1 MGITTHSPLER
12 MKNFANLS
20 AGGISMG
27 AILKFYPK
35 GEGPVRIVVADDHAL
50 VRQGVCSILSQ
61 LIDQPDIEEATNG
74 LEAVAAVKRHQPDLL
89 VLDAAMPMARG
100 IEVLAD
106 ARRWSPETKVVLLTG
121 FTASGI
127 LAEWLEADVEGIL
140 LKSCQPE
147 EMEKA
152 FHTVLSGGRY
162 ITEDAKTMLLDIQ
175 NATPL
180 SLREREVLS
189 LIVTGNQN
197 DEIAER
203 LFISKRTVEKH
214 RASLM
219 AKLEVKT
226 VAELMA
232 EAYKRGLLEEL
243 KQL

>member
-1 MGITTHSPLER
+1 
-12 MKNFANLS
+12 
-20 AGGISMG
+20 MG
-27 AILKFYPK
+27 ASLKILTK
-35 GEGPVRIVVADDHAL
+35 GDGPVRVVIADDHAI
-50 VRQGVCSILSQ
+50 VRQGVRSILEQ
-61 LIDQPDIEEATNG
+61 LIETHAIEEATNG
-74 LEAVAAVKRHQPDLL
+74 LEAVAAVKTHQPDLL

-106 ARRWSPETKVVLLTG
+106 ARRWSPETRVVLLTG

-127 LAEWLEADVEGIL
+127 LSEWLEADVEGIL

-152 FHTVLSGGRY
+152 FYTVLSGGRY
-162 ITEDAKTMLLDIQ
+162 ITEDARAMLLDIQ

-197 DEIAER
+197 EEIAER

-219 AKLEVKT
+219 SKLNVKT

>member
-1 MGITTHSPLER
+1 MGT
-12 MKNFANLS
+12 
-20 AGGISMG
+20 
-27 AILKFYPK
+27 ILKIYSK
-35 GEGPVRIVVADDHAL
+35 DEAPVRVVVADDHAL
-50 VRQGVCSILSQ
+50 VRQGVCTILNN
-61 LIDQPDIEEATNG
+61 LIDLPDIEEATNG
-74 LEAVAAVKRHQPDLL
+74 LEAVAAVKRHQPHLL

-106 ARRWSPETKVVLLTG
+106 ARRWSQDTKVVLLTG

-127 LAEWLEADVEGIL
+127 LSEWLEADVEGIL

-162 ITEDAKTMLLDIQ
+162 ITEDAKSMLLDIQ

>member
-1 MGITTHSPLER
+1 MSV
-12 MKNFANLS
+12 
-20 AGGISMG
+20 
-27 AILKFYPK
+27 ILKIFSK
-35 GEGPVRIVVADDHAL
+35 SDTPVRVVIADDHAL
-50 VRQGVCSILSQ
+50 VRNGVRSILEH
-61 LIDQPDIEEATNG
+61 LIDEPFLEEASNG
-74 LEAVAAVKRHQPDLL
+74 LEAVAAVKRVQPDLL

-106 ARRWSPETKVVLLTG
+106 ARRWCPDTKVVLLTG

-127 LAEWLEADVEGIL
+127 LSEWLEADVEGIL
-140 LKSCQPE
+140 LKSCQPD

-162 ITEDAKTMLLDIQ
+162 ITEDAKTMLLDMQ

-189 LIVTGNQN
+189 LIVTGHQN
-197 DEIAER
+197 DEIGER

>member
-1 MGITTHSPLER
+1 MGLACPQGDNMPNFQPVSLR
-12 MKNFANLS
+12 KN
-20 AGGISMG
+20 
-27 AILKFYPK
+27 
-35 GEGPVRIVVADDHAL
+35 PVKVVIADDHGI
-50 VRQGVCSILSQ
+50 VRQGVRNILETA
-61 LIDQPDIEEATNG
+61 LEQPEIHEAQNG
-74 LEAVAAVKRHQPDLL
+74 LEAVAAVKMHQPDLL

-106 ARRWSPETKVVLLTG
+106 ARRWSPETRIVLLTG

-127 LAEWLEADVEGIL
+127 LAEWLDADVEGML

-152 FHTVLSGGRY
+152 FLTVLSGGKY
-162 ITEDAKTMLLDIQ
+162 MSDDVKALLLDIQ
-175 NATPL
+175 DATPL
-180 SLREREVLS
+180 SHREREVLS
-189 LIVTGNQN
+189 LIVTGSQN
-197 DEIAER
+197 EDIADR
-203 LFISKRTVEKH
+203 LSISKRTVEKH

-219 AKLEVKT
+219 AKLNVKT

>member
-1 MGITTHSPLER
+1 MPSFKPVSFRESPV
-12 MKNFANLS
+12 K
-20 AGGISMG
+20 
-27 AILKFYPK
+27 
-35 GEGPVRIVVADDHAL
+35 VVIADDHGI
-50 VRQGVCSILSQ
+50 VRQGVRTILNQ
-61 LIDQPDIEEATNG
+61 ALDDAQIHEAQNG
-74 LEAVAAVKRHQPDLL
+74 LEAVAAVKMHQPDLL

-106 ARRWSPETKVVLLTG
+106 ARRWSPETRIVLLTG

-127 LAEWLEADVEGIL
+127 LAEWLDADVEGML

-152 FHTVLSGGRY
+152 FLTVLSGGKY
-162 ITEDAKTMLLDIQ
+162 MSDDVKALLLDIQ
-175 NATPL
+175 DATPL
-180 SLREREVLS
+180 SHREREVLS
-189 LIVTGNQN
+189 LVVTGRQN
-197 DEIAER
+197 EDIAER
-203 LFISKRTVEKH
+203 LSISKRTVEKH

-219 AKLEVKT
+219 AKLNVKT

>member
-1 MGITTHSPLER
+1 MPSFQPVSLR
-12 MKNFANLS
+12 KN
-20 AGGISMG
+20 
-27 AILKFYPK
+27 
-35 GEGPVRIVVADDHAL
+35 PVKVVIADDHGI
-50 VRQGVCSILSQ
+50 VRQGVRHIL
-61 LIDQPDIEEATNG
+61 EAALEQAEIHEAQNG
-74 LEAVAAVKRHQPDLL
+74 LEAVAAVKLHQPDLL

-106 ARRWSPETKVVLLTG
+106 ARRWSPETRIVLLTG

-127 LAEWLEADVEGIL
+127 LADWLDADVEGML

-152 FHTVLSGGRY
+152 FLTVLSGGKY
-162 ITEDAKTMLLDIQ
+162 MSDDVKALLLDIQ
-175 NATPL
+175 DATPL
-180 SLREREVLS
+180 SHREREVLS
-189 LIVTGNQN
+189 LVVTGNQN
-197 DEIAER
+197 EDIADR
-203 LFISKRTVEKH
+203 LSISKRTVEKH

-219 AKLEVKT
+219 AKLNVKT